1 MTATKYV
8 KQEILSELKKGNM
21 EVLKGL
27 PPVMAMSLGMALQ
40 NEVGQQIKEQEEK
53 ERQSKESANTDN
65 DNPTE

>member
-1 MTATKYV
+1 MTTAKHV
-8 KQEILSELKKGNM
+8 KQELLSELKKGNT

-53 ERQSKESANTDN
+53 ERLATYKDEK
-65 DNPTE
+65 